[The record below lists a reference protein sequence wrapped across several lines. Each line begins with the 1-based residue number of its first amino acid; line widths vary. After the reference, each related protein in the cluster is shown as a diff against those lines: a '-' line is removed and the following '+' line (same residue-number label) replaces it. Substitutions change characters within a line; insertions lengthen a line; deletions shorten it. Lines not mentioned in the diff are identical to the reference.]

1 MARVLFAKGVQ
12 GEIVRKIQ
20 LRLKESG
27 FDPKGIDGNFGPNT
41 ARALRR
47 FQEQHGLEPTG
58 EADTAS
64 WKKLMR
70 SAVPAVAD
78 RCLQLTAA
86 FEGHGFGRAQGNFD
100 GAGIT
105 WGIIGFTL
113 QHQGIRKVV
122 RTIHAQH
129 PELVREAFGSKTPE
143 LISIVGAPWKDRLAW
158 ADSVSLGTTKTRLAQ
173 PWRRAFERFGE
184 MEPVQALQVELANK
198 EYFRPAVQTAQ
209 EYALRSELGLSLAF
223 DIHVQNGGVQ
233 KRAREQIRRIRQQHP
248 IPSER
253 EMRVILANSV
263 ADASK
268 ARWREDVRARKLTIA
283 TGSGKVHREWFVL
296 RNWGL
301 SEVSVQAPAR

>member
-1 MARVLFAKGVQ
+1 
-12 GEIVRKIQ
+12 
-20 LRLKESG
+20 
-27 FDPKGIDGNFGPNT
+27 
-41 ARALRR
+41 
-47 FQEQHGLEPTG
+47 
-58 EADTAS
+58 
-64 WKKLMR
+64 MR

-122 RTIHAQH
+122 RTIQKQH
-129 PELVREAFGSKTPE
+129 PELVRKAFGSKTPE

-209 EYALRSELGLSLAF
+209 EYALRSELGLSLALTF
-223 DIHVQNGGVQ
+223 TSRMEECRREPASRSEGFANNTPSPANG
-233 KRAREQIRRIRQQHP
+233 KCESSLPTR
-248 IPSER
+248 
-253 EMRVILANSV
+253 
-263 ADASK
+263 
-268 ARWREDVRARKLTIA
+268 
-283 TGSGKVHREWFVL
+283 L
-296 RNWGL
+296 RMPPRLGGAKT
-301 SEVSVQAPAR
+301 SAPAN